1 MLLPIDEI
9 ILSLPSYA
17 PEEIE
22 KLRQALPGPQQAGE
36 SLDLQA
42 ELVAQFKAAKA
53 LFEKAQTNTDIPL
66 NQLAQVINS
75 AAALLKQLSSTQS
88 ELFTAERFRCAEAA
102 LIDSLKA
109 FPELQEKFLADY
121 TARLESIK

>member
-22 KLRQALPGPQQAGE
+22 RLKQALPGPQQAGE

-42 ELVAQFKAAKA
+42 ELVAQFRAAKA

-75 AAALLKQLSSTQS
+75 AAALLKQLSSTQA
-88 ELFTAERFRCAEAA
+88 ELFTAERFRASEQA
-102 LIDSLKA
+102 LIDVLKS
-109 FPELQEKFLADY
+109 FPELQEPFLENY
-121 TARLESIK
+121 SQRLETIK